1 MLTNLCSVLYICFI
15 FYQSQLELL
24 EVGIREVSS
33 NEETLKKNFLELIEM
48 RHVLTKTEAFFVD
61 VSYVTEIILSLM
73 LICR

>member
-1 MLTNLCSVLYICFI
+1 MLANLCSVLYICFI

-61 VSYVTEIILSLM
+61 VCYVTEIICIKFNPRM
-73 LICR
+73 